1 MEAVVKL
8 PRFLLALSLSLS
20 LPLLFPV
27 QDWVKTVQ
35 EAAASV
41 VRIDKRMVVPIADR
55 HWFSRMAVS
64 GWLGAALVLADR
76 QRPTSTCRIRP
87 EFMEDAC
94 ETRVELAGR
103 PRLSIVPLATA
114 TNILRTE

>member
-41 VRIDKRMVVPIADR
+41 VRTGRLRGTDKRMVVPIADR
-55 HWFSRMAVS
+55 HWFSRRDQVGNA
-64 GWLGAALVLADR
+64 GAG
-76 QRPTSTCRIRP
+76 
-87 EFMEDAC
+87 
-94 ETRVELAGR
+94 GR
-103 PRLSIVPLATA
+103 
-114 TNILRTE
+114 